1 MDAYTSFAQVYD
13 LFMDNIPYDDWCN
26 YLVELL
32 NKYGVNE
39 GLILELGCGTGSVTR
54 RMAAKG
60 YNMIGIDN
68 SEDML
73 AIARDVSEDAS
84 DNILYLLQDM
94 TEFELYGTVNAIISI
109 CDCMNYILAE
119 NELLKVFKLAN
130 NYLEKDGIFIFDM
143 NTEYKY
149 KEILDDNVIAE
160 NRDEGSFIW
169 ENTYYED
176 DKINEYNLTL
186 YIKDNEDNKYNRFEE
201 THYQKAYSVENVIRL
216 IEEAGMKFIKVYDA
230 FTFEEPNENSER
242 VYFVAKEGFQK
253 NKKYV

>member
-26 YLVELL
+26 YLEELL
-32 NKYGVNE
+32 KKYGINK

-73 AIARDVSEDAS
+73 AIARDASEDAS

-186 YIKDNEDNKYNRFEE
+186 YIKDNKNDKYNRFEE
-201 THYQKAYSVENVIRL
+201 THYQKAYSIENVIRL
-216 IEEAGMKFIKVYDA
+216 IEEVGMEFIKVYDA
-230 FTFEEPNENSER
+230 FTFEEPNESSER
-242 VYFVAKEGFQK
+242 VYFVAKEGIQK

>member
-26 YLVELL
+26 YLIELL
-32 NKYGVNE
+32 KKYGVND

-54 RMAAKG
+54 RMASNG

-73 AIARDVSEDAS
+73 AIARDNTDNNS

-109 CDCMNYILAE
+109 CDCMNYITLE
-119 NELLKVFKLAN
+119 DDLLKVFQLAN

-149 KEILDDNVIAE
+149 KEILGDNVIAE

-186 YIKDNEDNKYNRFEE
+186 YIKDNKNDKYNRFEE
-201 THYQKAYSVENVIRL
+201 TH
-216 IEEAGMKFIKVYDA
+216 
-230 FTFEEPNENSER
+230 
-242 VYFVAKEGFQK
+242 
-253 NKKYV
+253 

>member
-32 NKYGVNE
+32 KKYGVND

-54 RMAAKG
+54 RMASNG

-73 AIARDVSEDAS
+73 AIARDNTDNNS

-109 CDCMNYILAE
+109 CDCMNYITSE
-119 NELLKVFKLAN
+119 DDLLKVFQLAN

-149 KEILDDNVIAE
+149 KEILGDNIIAE

-176 DKINEYNLTL
+176 EKINEYNLTL
-186 YIKDNEDNKYNRFEE
+186 YIMDNEDYKYNRFEE
-201 THYQKAYSVENVIRL
+201 THYQKTYSVENVIRL
-216 IEEAGMKFIKVYDA
+216 IEEAGMEFIKVYDA
-230 FTFEEPNENSER
+230 FTFEEPNETSER

>member
-1 MDAYTSFAQVYD
+1 M
-13 LFMDNIPYDDWCN
+13 
-26 YLVELL
+26 
-32 NKYGVNE
+32 
-39 GLILELGCGTGSVTR
+39 
-54 RMAAKG
+54 
-60 YNMIGIDN
+60 
-68 SEDML
+68 

-201 THYQKAYSVENVIRL
+201 THYQKAYSIENVIRL
-216 IEEAGMKFIKVYDA
+216 IEEAGMEFIKVYDA
-230 FTFEEPNENSER
+230 FTFEEPNESSER

-253 NKKYV
+253 NKKYI